1 MLKFST
7 FNLAGLAMAALVAL
21 PLSAQG
27 QTLLEENF
35 ESIHPEGDSHYAS
48 LETLTGWERV
58 EPNATANFPKR
69 WCIYASGSENNRNNS
84 AYIDISDYSGAT
96 YKGSNY
102 LLTPWVT
109 LDGAASVQFTW
120 ASSAMARENKEL

>member
-48 LETLTGWERV
+48 LETLTGW
-58 EPNATANFPKR
+58 
-69 WCIYASGSENNRNNS
+69 
-84 AYIDISDYSGAT
+84 
-96 YKGSNY
+96 
-102 LLTPWVT
+102 
-109 LDGAASVQFTW
+109 
-120 ASSAMARENKEL
+120 

>member
-35 ESIHPEGDSHYAS
+35 ESIHPEGESHYAS
-48 LETLTGWERV
+48 LESLTGWERV
-58 EPNATANFPKR
+58 EPNATANFPKS

-96 YKGSNY
+96 Y
-102 LLTPWVT
+102 
-109 LDGAASVQFTW
+109 
-120 ASSAMARENKEL
+120 